1 MQKDCN
7 DAVQEIWSEDIELRT
22 HLEKVGKKD
31 IYYYLNKKKKKIL

>member
-1 MQKDCN
+1 MQKDCY

-31 IYYYLNKKKKKIL
+31 IYFLKKKKKK